1 MNIYNY
7 DSFIYLYA
15 GFYPQRMRI
24 RDDCIEFCS
33 LLFLIFKDSLS
44 ECNEFKLRL
53 KSPQNRFQ
61 LSAGLNLENFN
72 TILNETNHIWA
83 VAQI

>member
-44 ECNEFKLRL
+44 E
-53 KSPQNRFQ
+53 
-61 LSAGLNLENFN
+61 FN
-72 TILNETNHIWA
+72 KF
-83 VAQI
+83 